1 VSAHRDDAG
10 RGPADSFAL
19 VADAYER
26 ARPEYPV
33 EAVRWLAGEVPR
45 DIVDLGAGT
54 GKLTRMLVAQGHRV
68 TAVEP
73 LQEMLAELERA
84 VPGATAILGSA
95 EAIPLPD
102 AYADVVTAG
111 QAFHWFEEEVALAEI
126 ARVLRPGGVLGL
138 VWNARDDRMPWMAE
152 LSQALGEESCDW
164 WSDAPPFETG
174 TQFGFI
180 ERETFALVQVLDK
193 DRLRDLVLSRSYV
206 AVLADE
212 KRQLLLAEV
221 DDLFDR
227 YATDGKIELPYV
239 THCFRAGRS

>member
-1 VSAHRDDAG
+1 MIVHRDDSG

-33 EAVRWLAGEVPR
+33 EAVRWLAGDAPR
-45 DIVDLGAGT
+45 DVVDLGAGT
-54 GKLTRMLVAQGHRV
+54 GKLTRMLIAQGHRV

-73 LQEMLAELERA
+73 LGEMLAELERV
-84 VPGATAILGSA
+84 VPDATAIRGSA

-102 AYADVVTAG
+102 ACADVLTAG
-111 QAFHWFEEEVALAEI
+111 QAFHWFEEEAALNEI
-126 ARVLRPGGVLGL
+126 ARVLRPGGALGL
-138 VWNARDDRMPWMAE
+138 VWNARDDRTPWMAE

-164 WSDAPPFETG
+164 WSVAPPFETG
-174 TQFGFI
+174 THFGPI
-180 ERETFALVQVLDK
+180 EHETFALVQALDK

-206 AVLADE
+206 AVMPDE
-212 KRQLLLAEV
+212 ERQVLLTEI
-221 DDLFDR
+221 DDVFDR
-227 YATDGKIELPYV
+227 HAVDGKIELSYV